1 MDKDALEDLV
11 ISQLDSFLDDE
22 KYFPFGKANG
32 IEGALKRKK
41 EDDKVG
47 RTR

>member
-1 MDKDALEDLV
+1 MDKDALENLV

-32 IEGALKRKK
+32 IGGALERKK